1 MEVRNH
7 NPKLVKNYL
16 PMLRSLSANDK
27 LDLAEMLIELVR
39 VPEPP
44 KSIEHLFG
52 AWESDKSA
60 EEMIEEIE
68 GARTSRSCPKEEF
81 IPEKSA
87 EELIAELRAAR

>member
-1 MEVRNH
+1 MEVQNH

-16 PMLRSLSANDK
+16 PSLRSLSANDK

-68 GARTSRSCPKEEF
+68 GARTCGAIR
-81 IPEKSA
+81 
-87 EELIAELRAAR
+87 EEL